1 MRKRANNGRSKKN
14 RGTTATK
21 RCDNCFMSVP
31 KDKAIFQHKVKN
43 LIDVAA
49 HDDVKQASVYETF
62 NIPKISYKVCYCISC
77 AVHLKIVRVRSKW
90 NRKIR
95 PQPRIRA

>member
-14 RGTTATK
+14 RGSTQNK
-21 RCDNCFMSVP
+21 RCDNCFAMVP
-31 KDKAIFQHKVKN
+31 KDKAIAQYKIKN

-49 HDDVKQASVYETF
+49 HDDVKQATVYDVFE
-62 NIPKISYKVCYCISC
+62 IPKIPYKLYYCVSC
-77 AVHLKIVRVRSKW
+77 AVHLKIVRVRSRW

-95 PQPRIRA
+95 NTQRVF